1 MNRLFCSICK
11 RKTNHC
17 DSYHCLEHD
26 GWKEIDAMKRIND
39 SLRKEL
45 NDWKERWAMAHNRG
59 IKLTEFYGKPESWT
73 SDEYDTIVAIVD
85 AGELA
90 RNLATLESTENDFN
104 ESRSREVQSSMAKDL

>member
-45 NDWKERWAMAHNRG
+45 NDWKERWAMAHNRV

-104 ESRSREVQSSMAKDL
+104 ESRSREV